1 MKETDL
7 VRSLGNAGM
16 PVSSLALDVESIMD
30 RPEPSTDNEQLLREA
45 PNPGFFADFWDFLKT
60 SKKWWLLPLL
70 VVFLALGVVLV
81 LAHTA
86 AAPFIYTLF

>member
-1 MKETDL
+1 MEHPDPAT
-7 VRSLGNAGM
+7 
-16 PVSSLALDVESIMD
+16 E
-30 RPEPSTDNEQLLREA
+30 NENLLRQA
-45 PNPGFFADFWDFLKT
+45 SDPGLLADFWDFLKT
-60 SKKWWLLPLL
+60 SRKWWMLPLL